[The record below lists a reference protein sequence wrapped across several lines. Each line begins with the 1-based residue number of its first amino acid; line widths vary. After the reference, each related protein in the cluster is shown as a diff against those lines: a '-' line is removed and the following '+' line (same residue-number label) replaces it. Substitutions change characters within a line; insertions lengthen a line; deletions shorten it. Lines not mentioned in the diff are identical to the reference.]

1 MTRLHAWILKFN
13 KARSQGHRKIQAQNC
28 ISLSLSLQYTDIT
41 LIWWGYNFSLF
52 RTLQSAICPSPDQT
66 KQTNHLRYHS
76 GGQLV
81 MGLSFFY
88 QNLRT
93 LNQRFAC
100 ECHATPI
107 PINRSENHSCLLLYI
122 YLTKKKIMTLH
133 WSIIMFPK
141 FSAYSS
147 FTWFPKSS
155 HKFTNSFD
163 SHHKFA
169 VTITIVH

>member
-66 KQTNHLRYHS
+66 KQTNHLRYHC

-81 MGLSFFY
+81 MGLSFFIPKSTY
-88 QNLRT
+88 FKPVIWLWMPCYPNSHKQKWESFML
-93 LNQRFAC
+93 
-100 ECHATPI
+100 AT
-107 PINRSENHSCLLLYI
+107 I
-122 YLTKKKIMTLH
+122 YLSDKKKNHDPSLIDYYVSKVFGLLFFH
-133 WSIIMFPK
+133 LIPK
-141 FSAYSS
+141 KQS
-147 FTWFPKSS
+147 
-155 HKFTNSFD
+155 
-163 SHHKFA
+163 
-169 VTITIVH
+169 